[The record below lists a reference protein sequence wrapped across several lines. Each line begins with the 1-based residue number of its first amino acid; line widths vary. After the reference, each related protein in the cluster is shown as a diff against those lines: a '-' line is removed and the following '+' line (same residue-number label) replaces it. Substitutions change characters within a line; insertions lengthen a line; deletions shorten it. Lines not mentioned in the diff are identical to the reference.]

1 MAPAPSPDLGDDK
14 SRQIDARRV
23 RLSIQDR
30 HVVMDNG
37 YVRVTLAKPHGV
49 ISEIYC
55 HRSRTNLLLNHQKE
69 DRRGYWD
76 IDWRF
81 PNGRGTFETIEGID
95 FSVVKED
102 DNQVELSFK
111 RSWDPSNQNGLA
123 PLNIDKRFVMLRGSH
138 GFYSYEIL
146 EHLPEWP
153 AFNIGSLRLTLKLNG
168 DKFHYMA
175 ISDERRREMPT
186 EQDRQRGQTLD
197 YKEAVLLTNPGN
209 PELRGQ
215 VDDKYQFATEAK
227 DSHVHGWISDELK
240 AGLWMITPSNEFR
253 NGGPIKQELTS
264 HLGPTMLAIF
274 MSDHYLGN
282 AELKFGDG
290 EYWKKVLGP
299 VFVYLNRVNDDSADA
314 RSDLWED
321 AKAQMRTEVQKWPY
335 SFPVSGDF
343 AHADQRGSV
352 TGRLLVRDRF
362 APEEL
367 TPANSAYIGVAPP
380 GEPGSWQT
388 EGKGYQFWTRTDAD
402 GNFNISNVREGDY
415 NLYGWVPGF
424 IGDYTNRSNLHIS
437 PENEINLGDIVY
449 EPPRDGPTLWEIGIP
464 DRSAAE
470 FFIPEPSPKYATKL
484 SNAQSN
490 STDEGKFRQYGL
502 WERYTELYPDNDLV
516 YTVGVSDWRKDWFF
530 AQVTRK
536 NETDNSFE
544 PTTWQVVFNLSEVVS
559 GGTYK
564 LRVAVAGATFANLQ
578 VRVNYPPTYRP
589 LLETRMIGRDNAI
602 ARHGIHGEY
611 KLYTADI
618 PSYLLRPGSNTVY
631 LYQNRNYGPFVGIM
645 YDYLRLEAP
654 TTAPPPPQSSLGS
667 RRTNR

>member
-1 MAPAPSPDLGDDK
+1 
-14 SRQIDARRV
+14 
-23 RLSIQDR
+23 
-30 HVVMDNG
+30 
-37 YVRVTLAKPHGV
+37 
-49 ISEIYC
+49 
-55 HRSRTNLLLNHQKE
+55 
-69 DRRGYWD
+69 
-76 IDWRF
+76 
-81 PNGRGTFETIEGID
+81 
-95 FSVVKED
+95 
-102 DNQVELSFK
+102 
-111 RSWDPSNQNGLA
+111 
-123 PLNIDKRFVMLRGSH
+123 
-138 GFYSYEIL
+138 
-146 EHLPEWP
+146 
-153 AFNIGSLRLTLKLNG
+153 
-168 DKFHYMA
+168 
-175 ISDERRREMPT
+175 MPT

-197 YKEAVLLTNPGN
+197 YKEAVLLTNPRN

-274 MSDHYLGN
+274 MSDHYLGK

-424 IGDYTNRSNLHIS
+424 IGDYTNGSNLHIS
-437 PENEINLGDIVY
+437 PGNEINLGDIVY

-654 TTAPPPPQSSLGS
+654 TTAAPPPQKRFVETGVDPIVKLAILDHNVVMDNGFVRINLTKPDGLLSEIYYYNSSVNLLQLIEEDGGGYWDTVWLESNGS
-667 RRTNR
+667 GQTGHRGIFDIIKGIEFVVIKQDENQIELSFKRTWDPSRGQGLVPLNIDKRFIMLSGSHGFYSYEILEHLQGWPAFAISEFRLALKLNRDK